1 MTTRPNGP
9 YADDRGMS
17 PRTANR
23 PADAYSVQV
32 EVLPLVLTS
41 GWASGINAYAVI
53 VMLNLLGRY
62 GGLDAVPGSVQHTS
76 VLVLAGGMFLV
87 EFVTDKIPYVDSAW
101 DAISTVIR
109 PTLGAMLGYLLAGEV
124 HSVHQAWYAAI
135 GGGSALASH
144 LVKAGLRLAINAS
157 PEPITN
163 IGVSLGED
171 LTVTAVITLALYHP
185 WLALGVAIT
194 LFAVG
199 LLLLVLVLRLARRG
213 WQRWRSRSGAS
224 LA

>member
-1 MTTRPNGP
+1 M
-9 YADDRGMS
+9 
-17 PRTANR
+17 
-23 PADAYSVQV
+23 

-41 GWASGINAYAVI
+41 GWASGVNAYAVI

-101 DAISTVIR
+101 DVISTVIR
-109 PTLGAMLGYLLAGEV
+109 PTLGAMLGYLLAGQV
-124 HSVHQAWYAAI
+124 HSVHQAWFAVI
-135 GGGSALASH
+135 GEGSALASH
-144 LVKAGLRLAINAS
+144 LLKAGLRLAINTS
-157 PEPITN
+157 PEPVTN

-185 WLALGVAIT
+185 WLALGVAVT
-194 LFAVG
+194 LFVIG
-199 LLLLVLVLRLARRG
+199 LLLLVALLGVARRG
-213 WQRWRSRSGAS
+213 WQSWRRRTQAS
-224 LA
+224 HA

>member
-1 MTTRPNGP
+1 M
-9 YADDRGMS
+9 
-17 PRTANR
+17 
-23 PADAYSVQV
+23 

-41 GWASGINAYAVI
+41 GWASGVNAYAVI

-87 EFVTDKIPYVDSAW
+87 EFVTDKIPYVDTAW
-101 DAISTVIR
+101 DSISTVIR
-109 PTLGAMLGYLLAGEV
+109 PTLGAMLGYLLAGQV
-124 HSVHQAWYAAI
+124 HSVHQAWFAVI

-144 LVKAGLRLAINAS
+144 LVKAGLRLAINTS
-157 PEPITN
+157 PEPVTN

-185 WLALGVAIT
+185 WLALGVAVT
-194 LFAVG
+194 LFVIG
-199 LLLLVLVLRLARRG
+199 LLLLVAVLGVARRG
-213 WQRWRSRSGAS
+213 WQSWRRRTQAS
-224 LA
+224 HA

>member
-1 MTTRPNGP
+1 M
-9 YADDRGMS
+9 
-17 PRTANR
+17 
-23 PADAYSVQV
+23 

-76 VLVLAGGMFLV
+76 VLVIAGGMFLV

-109 PTLGAMLGYLLAGEV
+109 PTLGAMLGYLIAGEAN
-124 HSVHQAWYAAI
+124 SVDQAWFAAV

-144 LVKAGLRLAINAS
+144 LVKAGLRLAVNAS
-157 PEPITN
+157 PEPVTN

-171 LTVTAVITLALYHP
+171 VTVAAVITLALYHP
-185 WLALGVAIT
+185 WLAAGIAAT
-194 LFAVG
+194 LFVIG
-199 LLLLVLVLRLARRG
+199 LLLLVLLLRLARRG
-213 WQRWRSRSGAS
+213 WRRWRSRTEAS
-224 LA
+224 RA

>member
-1 MTTRPNGP
+1 M
-9 YADDRGMS
+9 
-17 PRTANR
+17 
-23 PADAYSVQV
+23 

-41 GWASGINAYAVI
+41 GWASGINAYAVV

-87 EFVTDKIPYVDSAW
+87 EFVADKIPYVDSVW

-109 PTLGAMLGYLLAGEV
+109 PTLGAMLGYLLAGEA
-124 HSVHQAWYAAI
+124 HSVDQAWFAAV

-144 LVKAGLRLAINAS
+144 LVKAGLRLAVNAS
-157 PEPITN
+157 PEPVTN

-171 LTVTAVITLALYHP
+171 VTVAAVITLALYHP
-185 WLALGVAIT
+185 WLAAGIAAT
-194 LFAVG
+194 LFVIG
-199 LLLLVLVLRLARRG
+199 LLLLVLLLRLARRG
-213 WQRWRSRSGAS
+213 WRRWRSRTEAGRA
-224 LA
+224 

>member
-1 MTTRPNGP
+1 M
-9 YADDRGMS
+9 
-17 PRTANR
+17 
-23 PADAYSVQV
+23 

-76 VLVLAGGMFLV
+76 VLLLAGGMFLV

-109 PTLGAMLGYLLAGEV
+109 PTLGAMLGYLIAGEAN
-124 HSVHQAWYAAI
+124 SVDQAWFAVV

-144 LVKAGLRLAINAS
+144 LVKAGLRLAVNSS
-157 PEPITN
+157 PEPVTN

-171 LTVTAVITLALYHP
+171 VTVAAVITLALYHP
-185 WLALGVAIT
+185 WLAAGIAAT
-194 LFAVG
+194 LFAIG
-199 LLLLVLVLRLARRG
+199 LLLLVLVFRLARRG
-213 WQRWRSRSGAS
+213 WRRWRSRTEAVGA
-224 LA
+224 